1 MEGELIRVL
10 QESLSMPEEKALE
23 LMAAGSI
30 MTVKKTKNWFHRKI
44 ADHLALIIQD
54 AMRSYLIS

>member
-10 QESLSMPEEKALE
+10 QESLSMPGEKASE

-30 MTVKKTKNWFHRKI
+30 MTVKKTKN
-44 ADHLALIIQD
+44 
-54 AMRSYLIS
+54 